1 MENKKNLFQVPASI
15 QGISTLKDRT
25 MKLTAYVS
33 REIPG
38 EEMAKLF
45 ELEGSEGWLMFSPNP
60 FQPKDIPEEPAK
72 VEGNRKSSSERLYN
86 VMFVY
91 WQQNNKGG
99 DFNQWKATQMERIIE
114 NYKNQL
120 I

>member
-1 MENKKNLFQVPASI
+1 MSEKKLFQVPASI
-15 QGISTLKDRT
+15 SGISTLKDRT

-38 EEMAKLF
+38 EQMAKIF
-45 ELEGSEGWLMFSPNP
+45 ELEGQEGWLLFSPNEH
-60 FQPKDIPEEPAK
+60 QPQDVPQEPAK
-72 VEGNRKSSSERLYN
+72 IEGNRKTSSERLYN

-91 WQQNNKGG
+91 WQQNHSGG
-99 DFNQWKATQMERIIE
+99 DFNEWRATQMERIIE
-114 NYKNQL
+114 SYKAKL